1 MPAHGA
7 SSLPG
12 TVGPGVVESGSL
24 SGGATGSSSKKSN
37 SDEDDDIIRL
47 SPTQIQKIGLTTY
60 TAAVQELPIRIGLDG
75 EIKENDYQTTP
86 ILSMVSGRVE
96 DVEVQVG
103 DKIKKGDVLTTI
115 RSSEIA
121 RLQSNLLENML
132 ELSADIEQAKVK
144 YNMVKKQFERNK
156 LLWGQGITA
165 QSNLEMAEGEF
176 EEARIN
182 LKNLED
188 KRTSA
193 LVISKERFRLFGISP
208 EEIDRV
214 VNQGKI
220 NDTFLIVAPCKGT
233 LIERNVDIGQLV
245 SSSAKLF
252 DISDLSSV
260 WMNAHVFEKDIRLV
274 KKGQHASIVV
284 DGYPDKTFE
293 GIIDNISN
301 VMDTKNRTLTIRAT
315 IKNDDGILRPNM
327 FGRMYVITG
336 KRKGL
341 AVPDKATH
349 RIGEKDLVFVQK
361 SDGTFE
367 AREIQTG
374 ILVHGMHE
382 IKSGLKA
389 GEKVVVTGSLEML
402 GMTLKRISE

>member
-1 MPAHGA
+1 MNMPAHGA
-7 SSLPG
+7 SSL
-12 TVGPGVVESGSL
+12 SGQSVNT
-24 SGGATGSSSKKSN
+24 GASKQSSSTPDSQ
-37 SDEDDDIIRL
+37 DDDDLIRL
-47 SPTQIQKIGLTTY
+47 SQTQVEKMALSTF
-60 TAAVQELPIRIGLDG
+60 TATVRELPIRIGLDG
-75 EIKENDYQTTP
+75 EIKENEYKTTP

-96 DVEVQVG
+96 DVDFQVG

-115 RSSEIA
+115 RSAEIA
-121 RLQSNLLENML
+121 RLQSELLDKML
-132 ELSADIEQAKVK
+132 ELSADIEQATVR
-144 YNMVKKQFERNK
+144 YNMAKKQYERNK

-165 QSNLEMAEGEF
+165 ESNMEMAEGEF

-208 EEIDRV
+208 SEIDRV
-214 VNQGKI
+214 VNQKQI
-220 NDTFLIVAPCKGT
+220 KDTFHIVAPCKGT

-260 WMNAHVFEKDIRLV
+260 WMTAHVFEKDIRLV
-274 KKGQHASIVV
+274 KKGQPAVIAV
-284 DGYPDKTFE
+284 DGYPEKTFE

-301 VMDTKNRTLTIRAT
+301 VMNSKNRTLTIRAT
-315 IKNDDGILRPNM
+315 IENEEGILRPNM

-341 AVPDKATH
+341 VVPDKATH
-349 RIGEKDLVFVQK
+349 RIGERDVVFVQK
-361 SDGTFE
+361 GELTFE
-367 AREIQTG
+367 AREIETG

-382 IKSGLKA
+382 IKSGLKS
-389 GEKVVVTGSLEML
+389 GEKVVVNGSLEML
-402 GMTLKRISE
+402 GMNLKKITD